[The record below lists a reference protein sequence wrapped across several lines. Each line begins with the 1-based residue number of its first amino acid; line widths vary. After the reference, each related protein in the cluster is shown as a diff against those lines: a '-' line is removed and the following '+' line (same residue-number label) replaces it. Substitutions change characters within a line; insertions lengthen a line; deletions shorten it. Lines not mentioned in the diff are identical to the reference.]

1 MNQSLLVDLLDLRD
15 RVALLDGEESP
26 DSDAGCCAAEVLRI
40 HNSIVASGDCGDEA
54 A

>member
-1 MNQSLLVDLLDLRD
+1 MSLADLLVLRD
-15 RVALLDGEESP
+15 RVAVLDGVEDP

-40 HNSIVASGDCGDEA
+40 HNELIDNGNGGNA

>member
-1 MNQSLLVDLLDLRD
+1 MILADLLELRD
-15 RVALLDGEESP
+15 RVAVLDGVEDP

-40 HNSIVASGDCGDEA
+40 HNAIVIGGDGGDEA